1 MTDSP
6 IEKLH
11 AVQRAEEVLQDA
23 DQLLRVVWEHTS
35 EAMALSA
42 PDGTVL
48 AVNPAY
54 CHLYGFTPEEVIG
67 NTFAIIFPKE
77 QQPWA
82 HILYQQMFT
91 SPVISPPVET
101 PVIRSDG
108 TERFVESRYTFLPSV
123 GQRKAMLSLIRDL
136 TTQKRREEALEVSE
150 HKLRLV
156 LQASQVGIW
165 DWDIASDTVQWTGNR
180 EATFDPGPERSK
192 ASYEE
197 FLKLVHPH
205 DRIRVDQQIKRALE
219 EGGECSME
227 YRVVLSE
234 GTIRWVKTLGQ
245 SIANEAGQP
254 IRMVGVGVDITQQ
267 KHDLSATPSLEA
279 PPSER
284 GYTAS

>member
-1 MTDSP
+1 MGSHPLSADVYQSHDQSP
-6 IEKLH
+6 IE
-11 AVQRAEEVLQDA
+11 
-23 DQLLRVVWEHTS
+23 
-35 EAMALSA
+35 
-42 PDGTVL
+42 
-48 AVNPAY
+48 
-54 CHLYGFTPEEVIG
+54 
-67 NTFAIIFPKE
+67 
-77 QQPWA
+77 
-82 HILYQQMFT
+82 
-91 SPVISPPVET
+91 T
-101 PVIRSDG
+101 PVLRSDG
-108 TERFVESRYTFLPSV
+108 TERFVESRYTFLPSQE
-123 GQRKAMLSLIRDL
+123 QRHAMLSLIRDI

-150 HKLRLV
+150 HKLHLV

-180 EATFDPGPERSK
+180 EATFSPGPERSK

-205 DRIRVDQQIKRALE
+205 DRTRVDQQIKRALE

-267 KHDLSATPSLEA
+267 KHDRSATPSLEA
-279 PPSER
+279 PLSER
-284 GYTAS
+284 GYTGY